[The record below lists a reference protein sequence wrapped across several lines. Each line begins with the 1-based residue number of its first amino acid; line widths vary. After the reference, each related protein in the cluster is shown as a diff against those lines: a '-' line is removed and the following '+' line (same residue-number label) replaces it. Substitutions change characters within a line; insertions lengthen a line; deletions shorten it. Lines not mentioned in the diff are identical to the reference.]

1 MLGLVLNMDIGNN
14 VNIYVV
20 FFNRILEGFGNL
32 DGLLKLFL
40 IFVVWDGFLVYVFY
54 YVYVM

>member
-40 IFVVWDGFLVYVFY
+40 IFVV
-54 YVYVM
+54 